1 MRLIFFFAVCVS
13 AVPSSS
19 GQLPCPDIMKFFTEC
34 SAQVQDTPLGRL
46 FANGN
51 FRFTN
56 LTAVLSDIRTTFCQ
70 PLIKAALKNLYG
82 CFHGKV
88 MTCLP
93 SDWRRVIPPLDQSI
107 QAFDYTCNNI
117 NDVDAPC
124 LESDRSMIAT
134 NCLRDGFQGGHN
146 FSTPDE
152 FVTFACR
159 VSLMIETCLDKAF
172 GSCPKRTAEV
182 LIEVNKYNRP
192 AGCDACVSRPSL
204 LLLLVSV
211 LTFMLALLK

>member
-1 MRLIFFFAVCVS
+1 MRLIFFFAVGVS

-19 GQLPCPDIMKFFTEC
+19 GLPSCRDIEKFSTEC
-34 SAQVQDTPLGRL
+34 LAQVQGTPLGRL

-51 FRFTN
+51 FSYTN
-56 LTAVLSDIRTTFCQ
+56 VTAFLSDIRTTFCQ
-70 PLIKAALKNLYG
+70 PQIKADLKNLYG
-82 CFHGKV
+82 CFQGKV

-93 SDWRRVIPPLDQSI
+93 SDWRRVIPPLDQAI

-134 NCLRDGFQGGHN
+134 NCLRDVFQERSN

-152 FVTFACR
+152 FVTFDCR
-159 VSLMIETCLDKAF
+159 YSKNVYS
-172 GSCPKRTAEV
+172 
-182 LIEVNKYNRP
+182 
-192 AGCDACVSRPSL
+192 
-204 LLLLVSV
+204 
-211 LTFMLALLK
+211 